1 MLRIV
6 LVKVHAEA
14 PRHGFCK
21 PFQPCHLETAEF
33 YRPMMMGN
41 TENHRKLRHI
51 RTLVEELVPQFL
63 IRDCPSQLDFYDPSS
78 NKAEPL
84 AKRCVRLV
92 VKSQCRKVGEIPEHV
107 LQFDAIAIC
116 NISANH
122 HVRFTRFNCYQCDEG
137 RQPDHVRSGALHPSK
152 GIELTRDCWFASP
165 ADHALSRI
173 EPRTGFGPHKW

>member
-1 MLRIV
+1 DELSNGNLRVARNCVKQPTKPFDKSLYACRVVDAGIKARTPLMLRIV

-41 TENHRKLRHI
+41 TENHRNLRHI

-116 NISANH
+116 NISAN
-122 HVRFTRFNCYQCDEG
+122 
-137 RQPDHVRSGALHPSK
+137 
-152 GIELTRDCWFASP
+152 
-165 ADHALSRI
+165 
-173 EPRTGFGPHKW
+173 